1 MGGLAEAPVPQPP
14 ACPSSWPAPKLA
26 SICCEP
32 GTSLEA
38 VSRTDTALPVSTRSA
53 EGRPVTRCTLCTRP
67 PQKAVR
73 PASLGQFQDHCE
85 AHIIWGGVQCQ
96 NPPWH
101 PSDLDVSPSCGRGSL
116 EGWVC

>member
-26 SICCEP
+26 SISCEP

-53 EGRPVTRCTLCTRP
+53 EGRPATRCALCTRP
-67 PQKAVR
+67 PPPAVR
-73 PASLGQFQDHCE
+73 PPPPAHPRRPCVPRHLVSSMTTVRPTSSGAAFSARTLLGTPQ
-85 AHIIWGGVQCQ
+85 I
-96 NPPWH
+96 
-101 PSDLDVSPSCGRGSL
+101 
-116 EGWVC
+116 